1 MEERSDDADSAT
13 VSAQHTTA
21 DVWVFGLDAS
31 SIEDGNY
38 PDLRQGDGLEF
49 AVEFM
54 FRTEPVR
61 TTETENRAEHLG
73 GPFYELTAQVVA
85 VLDHVW
91 IIDCGILAHQVRRQ
105 IASDLVVGDVI
116 RGRAYLGLEGYGEF
130 TEGPNAAP
138 HMPAL
143 VYSWT
148 IDSLLMNTTPWLTM
162 DGGGLRRDETRRR
175 YQPIQRTDASSD
187 DDGRADYLLTCTKQT
202 VDPKVNRGR
211 PGRV

>member
-1 MEERSDDADSAT
+1 MPTARPCRRNTPLPTCGYSGSTPRASRTGTIRTCAKVT
-13 VSAQHTTA
+13 VS
-21 DVWVFGLDAS
+21 S
-31 SIEDGNY
+31 S
-38 PDLRQGDGLEF
+38 LSSSCS
-49 AVEFM
+49 
-54 FRTEPVR
+54 RTEPVR

-116 RGRAYLGLEGYGEF
+116 HGRAYLGLEGYGEF
-130 TEGPNAAP
+130 AEGPNAAP

-202 VDPKVNRGR
+202 VDRR
-211 PGRV
+211 